1 MPTMKEKPMD
11 GELLKMMEVCQ
22 LELLK
27 MRNPNVLMQKLLV
40 LKMQPLKKA
49 RRDSLD
55 IATVAI
61 E

>member
-27 MRNPNVLMQKLLV
+27 MRKPNVLMQKLLV

-49 RRDSLD
+49 RRDSLV
-55 IATVAI
+55 IATVVI